1 MIFIGSSEE
10 MAVYKDAQKYMEIYL
25 AGKYSEYVSKKKRVI
40 SRGKTS
46 ERDSKVNKLY
56 DIENQ
61 TVADFELTKLDWK
74 ASEKFLKKVIKSKTW
89 KALCD
94 NKEGCSDWSHIKPK
108 MELNQKMK
116 WAGLATYNGKIVL
129 KESNCPYTILHELAH
144 LCGNMHHNIG
154 FRRDVL
160 ILASRFI
167 SPTFAKALKKNF
179 KDAGLKIKIPMSIKT
194 PTAWLESYNKMAM
207 MRAKRDV

>member
-1 MIFIGSSEE
+1 MTSEE
-10 MAVYKDAQKYMEIYL
+10 MAVYKDMDLYL
-25 AGKYSEYVSKKKRVI
+25 ARKYSEYVSKKKRVI
-40 SRGKTS
+40 SHGKAFN
-46 ERDSKVNKLY
+46 RDTKVNKLY

-89 KALCD
+89 KKLCD
-94 NKEGCSDWSHIKPK
+94 NEEGCSDLSHIKPK

-116 WAGLATYNGKIVL
+116 WSGMATHDGKIVL

-154 FRRDVL
+154 FRCDVL

-167 SPTFAKALKKNF
+167 SPTFAKTLKNNF

-194 PTAWLESYNKMAM
+194 PTAWLESYNKMTM
-207 MRAKRDV
+207 MRAKRGV